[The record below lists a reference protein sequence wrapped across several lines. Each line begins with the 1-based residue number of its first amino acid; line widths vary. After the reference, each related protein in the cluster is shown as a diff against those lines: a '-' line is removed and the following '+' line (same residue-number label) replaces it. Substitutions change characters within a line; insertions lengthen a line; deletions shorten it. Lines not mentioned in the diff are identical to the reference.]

1 MMKINLIL
9 LDKSQENFYSFQ
21 SSLLTNK
28 KINKIIDK
36 SVKSKNLLKVAKNI
50 KKEIVSNLK
59 KINLTNNY
67 KKLFNSTSRKI
78 KHHLFDLYFK
88 KIKCDDQLL
97 YFLLKLNSKYN
108 EKYEIQFLI
117 RALLDNFRSEIYF
130 KVILYNY
137 IFRVLYC
144 NYGVYN
150 DFKYFHL
157 PRYIKKFKNFYKQNK
172 KNFGNYYY
180 DSGRILTGPDL
191 VPNLFGRRKYDYQY
205 KNGQD
210 YFYTIK
216 NLRKDLNTNKLTHIL
231 SKCRF
236 IDKHKREYD
245 FRDENDL
252 IFIDYYHQKIR
263 ENYIGTYKWANE
275 FFLYKNTKSIFE
287 KKGIKILREY
297 SPKLLK
303 PQRIDIYF
311 EYNKKKIAFEYQGEQ
326 HFKPIS
332 FFGGKIAY
340 DKRKKLDLKK
350 ERICKK
356 LNIKLIKFNYFE
368 PISIEA
374 VINKLKKNNIKID

>member
-1 MMKINLIL
+1 MNLIL
-9 LDKSQENFYSFQ
+9 LDKSQENFFSFQ

-36 SVKSKNLLKVAKNI
+36 SVKSKNLLKVANNI
-50 KKEIVSNLK
+50 KKEIISNLK
-59 KINLTNNY
+59 KINLNNNY
-67 KKLFNSTSRKI
+67 KKLYNSTNKKI
-78 KHHLFDLYFK
+78 RRYLFDFDFK

-97 YFLLKLNSKYN
+97 YFLLKINSKYN
-108 EKYEIQFLI
+108 ERYEIQFLI
-117 RALLDNFRSEIYF
+117 RVILDNFRSELYF
-130 KVILYNY
+130 NVLLYNY

-150 DFKYFHL
+150 DFKYLHL

-216 NLRKDLNTNKLTHIL
+216 NLRKVLNTNKLTHIL

-236 IDKHKREYD
+236 IDKHKREYY
-245 FRDENDL
+245 FLDENDL

-275 FFLYKNTKSIFE
+275 FFYTKIQNQF
-287 KKGIKILREY
+287 
-297 SPKLLK
+297 
-303 PQRIDIYF
+303 
-311 EYNKKKIAFEYQGEQ
+311 
-326 HFKPIS
+326 
-332 FFGGKIAY
+332 
-340 DKRKKLDLKK
+340 LKK
-350 ERICKK
+350 
-356 LNIKLIKFNYFE
+356 
-368 PISIEA
+368 
-374 VINKLKKNNIKID
+374 VLKY